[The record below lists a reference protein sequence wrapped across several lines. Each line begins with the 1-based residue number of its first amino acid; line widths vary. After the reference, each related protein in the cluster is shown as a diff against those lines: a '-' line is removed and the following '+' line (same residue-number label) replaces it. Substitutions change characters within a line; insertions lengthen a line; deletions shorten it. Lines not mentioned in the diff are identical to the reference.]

1 MTRWITPLSLCLAA
15 VVSGAALAEPT
26 QIAVRVIGKDSK
38 FIGTSMGGMRIV
50 IRDADTGSVLADGI
64 TAGSTG
70 DTKKLMDEDRKRGV
84 AIVTDDAAHY
94 TATID
99 IGEPRLLEISAF
111 GPLAQ
116 RQGAARISVTH
127 WVVPGKHITGGDGL
141 MLELPG
147 FVVDVLAP
155 PTHVK
160 LKGVPQT
167 VDIAA
172 NVMMMCGCPTSA
184 GGMWNSDKY
193 EVRALL
199 KKEGKAVGELPL
211 TYAGKESQFAAQW
224 TIAEPGTYQ
233 ATVYAYDP
241 ANGNTGVDDV
251 TFVVTK

>member
-1 MTRWITPLSLCLAA
+1 MTRRILPFSLCLAA

-50 IRDADTGSVLADGI
+50 IRDADTGAVLADGV
-64 TAGSTG
+64 TSGSTG
-70 DTKKLMDEDRKRGV
+70 DTKKLMQEDRKRGV
-84 AIVTDDAAHY
+84 AISTDDAARY

-99 IGEPRLLEISAF
+99 INEPRLLEISAF

-116 RQGAARISVTH
+116 RQGAARITVTH

-147 FVVDVLAP
+147 FVVDVLDP
-155 PTHVK
+155 PAHVK
-160 LKGVPQT
+160 LKGVAQA
-167 VDIAA
+167 VNIAA

-184 GGMWNSDKY
+184 GGMWDSNKF

-199 KKEGKAVGELPL
+199 QKDGKAIGDLPL
-211 TYAGKESQFAAQW
+211 RYAGKESQFAGEW
-224 TIAEPGTYQ
+224 KVSEPGTYQ

-241 ANGNTGVDDV
+241 TNGNTGVDAA
-251 TFVVTK
+251 TFVVGK

>member
-1 MTRWITPLSLCLAA
+1 MTRWITPISLCLAA
-15 VVSGAALAEPT
+15 LASGSAFAEST
-26 QIAVRVIGKDSK
+26 QITVRVIGKDSK

-50 IRDADTGSVLADGI
+50 IRDVDTGAVLADGI
-64 TAGSTG
+64 TTGSTG
-70 DTKKLMDEDRKRGV
+70 DTKKLMNEDRKRGAV
-84 AIVTDDAAHY
+84 ISTDDAARY

-99 IGEPRLLEISAF
+99 ISEPRLLEISAF

-116 RQGAARISVTH
+116 RQGAARIAVTH

-147 FVVDVLAP
+147 FVVDVLGP
-155 PTHVK
+155 PAHVK

-167 VDIAA
+167 IDLAV

-184 GGMWNSDKY
+184 GGIWNSDKY

-199 KKEGKAVGELPL
+199 KKEGKAVGEIPL
-211 TYAGKESQFAAQW
+211 TYAGTESQFAAQW
-224 TIAEPGTYQ
+224 NISEPGTYQ

>member
-1 MTRWITPLSLCLAA
+1 MTRWIPPFSLFLAA
-15 VVSGAALAEPT
+15 VVSVPVLAEPT

-50 IRDADTGSVLADGI
+50 IRDADSGAVLADGV

-70 DTKKLMDEDRKRGV
+70 DNKKLMSEDRKRGV
-84 AIVTDDAAHY
+84 AISTEDAAHY

-116 RQGAARISVTH
+116 RQSAARISVTH

-147 FVVDVLAP
+147 FVVDVLGP
-155 PTHVK
+155 PAHVK

-167 VDIAA
+167 VDLAA

-199 KKEGKAVGELPL
+199 KKDGKAVGELPL
-211 TYAGKESQFAAQW
+211 TYAGKDSQFAAKW
-224 TIAEPGTYQ
+224 NITEPGTYQ
-233 ATVYAYDP
+233 ATVYAYDS